1 MNGRWRS
8 FLEQERGGALVV
20 SDLLRRFMRESPVT
34 VMARAV
40 LEHAFPDPLLDQ
52 MFRRVSRQQYED
64 KLLFSTVVK
73 VLAAVVT
80 RERKSVR
87 NSYLADAQAQAQA
100 SLAALYVKLQNTE
113 TAVVSGLVR
122 ESFVRLLPVMQGL
135 QAVRPALF
143 PGYCA
148 KVLDGA
154 HLTGTQHR
162 PKETRTLHSAPLPGQ
177 ALVVLQPDQRL
188 ISAAFPCED
197 AHAQERSLLDG
208 VLATIVAR
216 DLLLADRNFCTTE
229 FLFGLARRQACFLIR
244 QHASTLWG
252 KELLGKR
259 RRSGRSERGVVYE
272 QTLRIIDSLNDESL
286 RVRRITIV
294 LDEPTADGDTEI
306 HLLTNL
312 PQRFGAVRIA
322 AAYLERWRVENAFQ
336 EIEQALRGEV
346 DTLGYPKAAL
356 LAFGIALVIYNVI
369 AVVKGALQ
377 SQHAEAAFEK
387 LSGYCLASEIAAV
400 YAGMM
405 IAIPPREWTALVAGS
420 RLTSFVKFLRE
431 TAAYAQPKRFMKA
444 VRGPKKPPPKRTGG
458 LREKHVS
465 THRLLLTR
473 RPSSLATTL

>member
-1 MNGRWRS
+1 MQGIEMVIS
-8 FLEQERGGALVV
+8 E
-20 SDLLRRFMRESPVT
+20 LLGRFMTESPVT

-40 LEHAFPDPLLDQ
+40 LEHAFPDQVIDQ
-52 MFRRVSRQQYED
+52 MFRRTSREQYED

-80 RERKSVR
+80 KGRKSVR
-87 NSYLADAQAQAQA
+87 DSYLAEKRATAEATL
-100 SLAALYVKLQNTE
+100 SALYAKLQNTE
-113 TAVVSGLVR
+113 TAVVSGLVQ
-122 ESFVRLLPVMQGL
+122 ESYARLAPVMRGL
-135 QAVRPALF
+135 KAVRRPLF
-143 PGYCA
+143 PGFRT

-162 PKETRTLHSAPLPGQ
+162 LRETRTLHSSPLPGQ
-177 ALVVLQPDQRL
+177 ALVVLQPDERL
-188 ISAAFPCED
+188 IGAAFPCED

-208 VLATIVAR
+208 VLATVEAQ
-216 DLLLADRNFCTTE
+216 DLVVADRNFCTTE

-244 QHASTLWG
+244 QHATTLWG

-259 RRSGRSERGVVYE
+259 RRVGRGERGVVYE
-272 QTLRIIDSLNDESL
+272 QTLRITNPLTDEQL
-286 RVRRITIV
+286 LLRRITIV
-294 LDEPTADGDTEI
+294 LDQPTTDGDTEI

-312 PQRFGAVRIA
+312 PKRFGAVRIA
-322 AAYLERWRVENAFQ
+322 AGYLERWRIENAFQ

-346 DTLGYPKAAL
+346 NTLGYPKAAL
-356 LAFGIALVIYNVI
+356 LAFGIALLIYNVI

-377 SQHAEAAFEK
+377 AQHGEVAAFEK

-405 IAIPPREWTALVAGS
+405 IAIPPAEWTVLLADCRVPSL
-420 RLTSFVKFLRE
+420 VKFLKD
-431 TAAYAQPKRFMKA
+431 TAAYANPKRFAKA
-444 VRGPKKPPPKRTGG
+444 PRGPKKPPPKRTGG

-473 RPSSLATTL
+473 QPQRLATTL